1 MEPVN
6 KKETTKEYNKNYYEK
21 NKEKHLKNLKQKIY
35 CECCDKHISKVNMQK
50 HNATKGHQL
59 CKRIHESNDVIEK
72 LRIVKV

>member
-50 HNATKGHQL
+50 EEEEVSMIK
-59 CKRIHESNDVIEK
+59 KEK
-72 LRIVKV
+72 KTSKFNCW